1 MKKHVKINQKSCG
14 AISRIGGN
22 DDDDVDDDDDD
33 DNEDDDD
40 VDGEDDDDD
49 DDDDDVVDD
58 LPEEQGR
65 AEEQFQGLVE
75 PAPDSGFSA
84 PKRKHCCSLDVGRQH
99 I

>member
-1 MKKHVKINQKSCG
+1 MTLKKHVKINQKSCG

-22 DDDDVDDDDDD
+22 
-33 DNEDDDD
+33 E
-40 VDGEDDDDD
+40 DGEDDDDD
-49 DDDDDVVDD
+49 DDGGKDSEDGEDDEDDYGDDDD

-65 AEEQFQGLVE
+65 AEEQFLGLVE
-75 PAPDSGFSA
+75 SAPDSGFSA